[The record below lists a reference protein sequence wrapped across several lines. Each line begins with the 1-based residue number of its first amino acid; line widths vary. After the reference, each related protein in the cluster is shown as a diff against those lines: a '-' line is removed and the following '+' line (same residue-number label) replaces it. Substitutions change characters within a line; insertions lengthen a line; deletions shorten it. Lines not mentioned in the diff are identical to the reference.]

1 MSSNETR
8 SVYVKLQK
16 KKFLEKALQKYGQ
29 ETSSSSFFIFSE
41 SSVKRNVRK
50 SAC

>member
-16 KKFLEKALQKYGQ
+16 KKFLEKLYKNMARKLVPVP
-29 ETSSSSFFIFSE
+29 FLFSA
-41 SSVKRNVRK
+41 NNP
-50 SAC
+50 